1 MKKIGI
7 MTWFKH
13 NNYGTVLQA
22 YALQK
27 KINLLG
33 NEAEIINYSTRIRKT
48 MFHEMNFH
56 FIIKKLSY
64 EFFHQRYHQNNSN
77 TKKLFD
83 DFRNNYLNISKEC
96 DNHNE
101 LKQVGESYDK
111 IVCGS
116 DQIWNPNFF
125 ENNLVEAY
133 IGDQHSNSD
142 LSKLHSYR
150 LKPIY
155 DKNGKIDSY
164 LLKNPHGLAD
174 QKISFDDIFDKID
187 SISFSKI

>member
-1 MKKIGI
+1 MREGGDAVVVWRIMGLGRNQSIETDKFLDKIQKS
-7 MTWFKH
+7 KH
-13 NNYGTVLQA
+13 LIDN
-22 YALQK
+22 
-27 KINLLG
+27 
-33 NEAEIINYSTRIRKT
+33 R
-48 MFHEMNFH
+48 
-56 FIIKKLSY
+56 
-64 EFFHQRYHQNNSN
+64 
-77 TKKLFD
+77 
-83 DFRNNYLNISKEC
+83 NYLDIYKT
-96 DNHNE
+96 
-101 LKQVGESYDK
+101 DK
-111 IVCGS
+111 IIT
-116 DQIWNPNFF
+116 DKEQFAEQIWNPNFF